1 MERTSPVNEEGV
13 DAVLV
18 TLESPVV
25 RNIVR
30 MAVAAA
36 RMQFIRKE
44 GQTEAAWRGELPIS
58 EFDMGFFA
66 RVVAEAFRNE
76 EMLRAILN
84 GSSIEE
90 ASGWDV

>member
-13 DAVLV
+13 VAVLV
-18 TLESPVV
+18 TLRSPVAK
-25 RNIVR
+25 NLVR

-58 EFDMGFFA
+58 EFNINFFTQ
-66 RVVAEAFRNE
+66 VITKTFRNE
-76 EMLRAILN
+76 EVLRAILN

>member
-1 MERTSPVNEEGV
+1 MERISPVNEEGV

-18 TLESPVV
+18 TLKSPVAK
-25 RNIVR
+25 NLVR

-36 RMQFIRKE
+36 RMQFIRKD
-44 GQTEAAWRGELPIS
+44 GQTEAAWRSELPIS